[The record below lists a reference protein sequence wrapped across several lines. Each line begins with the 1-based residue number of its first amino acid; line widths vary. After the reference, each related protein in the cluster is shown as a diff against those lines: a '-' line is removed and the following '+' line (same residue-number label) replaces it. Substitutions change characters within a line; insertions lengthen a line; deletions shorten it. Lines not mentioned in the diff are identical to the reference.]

1 MSEPMNTDLA
11 YWLNEIDGAK
21 KRDDD
26 YVRDGDR
33 ILDIYSCKDEKKV
46 PFNVLFSNTDTL
58 LPALFS
64 STPRP
69 VVQRRFKDDDPIGKA
84 AAMAGTRMLEYLI
97 DTNIDGYETFTE
109 GVQKA
114 VIDALLPGRGITAV
128 KYDAEINEEDDPNKP
143 EPGDTDNEEQETDDT
158 EEDATETGPL
168 LEKESE
174 LVCIDAKEWDR
185 VLFGYSKKWS
195 TTPWIAFEQSIDKPE
210 AIRLFGASI
219 ANKIQYTKDNDK
231 PDDDKTNGDDE
242 NQGGR
247 KTAVIYQI
255 WDKANGRK
263 VRYVSRHYKDGF
275 LKVEDDPLELT
286 GFYPIPKPL
295 CIVAQSVDHAPIASY
310 LFYETQAKEL
320 NELTRRITLL
330 AKAIKA
336 KGIYDAEL
344 GDDIANMMDGDDNSL
359 MPADKSS
366 AIAAEK
372 GFQNAIWFMPV
383 EQLIKVLRELY
394 TAREQCK
401 QVIYE
406 ITGIS
411 DIIRGSTNANETA
424 TAQNIKSQWGTM
436 RLQRMQGEVQRYAR
450 DILRIMLELAASKF
464 SESTWA
470 KMTGLPFATEEQV
483 AQAQAIVQASQ
494 QMQQPQQA
502 PMQPGQPP
510 QQPQVSPIVQQA
522 QQTLQQPQWSQVLEL
537 LRNDI
542 DRSYRIDIETNSTVL
557 PQLQEDQQNMAQV
570 LDALSKYLQGV
581 TPLIQAG
588 AFPFEAAKAMMM
600 SVVRRFQFGQEIEDY
615 IKEMKQPQPPAPPQD
630 NTLQIKQ
637 METQAQQQSEE
648 KNAQLTLQVEQGKA
662 ATQMRLEEM
671 KNSTDIKKHAMT
683 LNASKREADAMQF
696 DENGEEIMGPTQMEQ
711 MMALLEN
718 AQQQNL
724 QAQQAQT
731 QQIGAMIAAMTET
744 LAAPKIIVRDD
755 SGRAVGV
762 KTLSILN

>member
-1 MSEPMNTDLA
+1 MSEPINTDLA
-11 YWLNEIDGAK
+11 YWLNEIDDAK
-21 KRDDD
+21 KRDED

-97 DTNIDGYETFTE
+97 DTNVDGYETFNE

-114 VIDALLPGRGITAV
+114 VIDSLLPGRGITAV
-128 KYDAEINEEDDPNKP
+128 KYDAEINEED
-143 EPGDTDNEEQETDDT
+143 TDNEQEQETEQESDD
-158 EEDATETGPL
+158 APETGPL

-219 ANKIQYTKDNDK
+219 ANKIQYTKDNDQ
-231 PDDDKTNGDDE
+231 PDDDNTKVDEE

-247 KTAVIYQI
+247 KTAVVYQI

-295 CIVAQSVDHAPIASY
+295 CIVAQSVDNAPIATY

-394 TAREQCK
+394 SAREQCK

-450 DILRIMLELAASKF
+450 DILRIMLEMAATKF

-483 AQAQAIVQASQ
+483 AQAQAIMQASQ
-494 QMQQPQQA
+494 QSQMLNSRFSTELTQFSD
-502 PMQPGQPP
+502 GQPVP
-510 QQPQVSPIVQQA
+510 TVQSPIVQRA
-522 QQTLQQPQWSQVLEL
+522 QQTLQSPQWSQVLEL

-615 IKEMKQPQPPAPPQD
+615 IKEMKQPEPPQPPQD
-630 NTLQIKQ
+630 NTMQIKQ
-637 METQAQQQSEE
+637 LEMQAKQAETQSQQEADVQKAQANNQIE
-648 KNAQLTLQVEQGKA
+648 AQKIEADRIVEQGRA
-662 ATQMRLEEM
+662 ATQMRIEEM
-671 KNSTDIKKHAMT
+671 RIQSAEKIAFYTAE
-683 LNASKREADAMQF
+683 L
-696 DENGEEIMGPTQMEQ
+696 
-711 MMALLEN
+711 
-718 AQQQNL
+718 
-724 QAQQAQT
+724 QAQT
-731 QQIGAMIAAMTET
+731 QIEIAKIGLIDRGNYDATNT
-744 LAAPKIIVRDD
+744 
-755 SGRAVGV
+755 G
-762 KTLSILN
+762 

>member
-11 YWLNEIDGAK
+11 YWLNEIDDAK
-21 KRDDD
+21 KRDED

-128 KYDAEINEEDDPNKP
+128 KYDAEINEED
-143 EPGDTDNEEQETDDT
+143 TDNEEQETDDT

-210 AIRLFGASI
+210 AIRLFGKKI
-219 ANKIQYTKDNDK
+219 ANKIQYTKDNDQ
-231 PDDDKTNGDDE
+231 PDDDKTEGDEE

-247 KTAVIYQI
+247 KTAGIYQI

-295 CIVAQSVDHAPIASY
+295 CIVAQSVDNAPIASY

-450 DILRIMLELAASKF
+450 DILRIMLEMAASKF

-494 QMQQPQQA
+494 SKPNPFSISNPVGSPTQQSQT
-502 PMQPGQPP
+502 
-510 QQPQVSPIVQQA
+510 SPIVQQA
-522 QQTLQQPQWSQVLEL
+522 KQTLQAPRWSQVLEL

-615 IKEMKQPQPPAPPQD
+615 IKEMKQPEPPAPPQD

-648 KNAQLTLQVEQGKA
+648 KNAQLTLQVEKGKA

-671 KNSTDIKKHAMT
+671 KNNTDIKKHAMT

-762 KTLSILN
+762 KSIYGQN

>member
-11 YWLNEIDGAK
+11 YWLNEIDDAK
-21 KRDDD
+21 KRDED

-69 VVQRRFKDDDPIGKA
+69 VVQRRFKDEDPIGKA

-97 DTNIDGYETFTE
+97 DTNIDGYETFNE

-114 VIDALLPGRGITAV
+114 VIDAILPGRGITAV
-128 KYDAEINEEDDPNKP
+128 KYDAEINEE
-143 EPGDTDNEEQETDDT
+143 DTDNEEQETDDT

-210 AIRLFGASI
+210 AVRLFGASI
-219 ANKIQYTKDNDK
+219 ANKIQYTKDNDQ
-231 PDDDKTNGDDE
+231 PDDDKTKGDEE

-295 CIVAQSVDHAPIASY
+295 CIVAQSVDNAPIASY

-394 TAREQCK
+394 SAREQCK

-494 QMQQPQQA
+494 QMPQPQQA

-522 QQTLQQPQWSQVLEL
+522 QQTLQAPQWSQVLEL

-615 IKEMKQPQPPAPPQD
+615 IKEMKEPTPPPPPQD
-630 NTLQIKQ
+630 NTMQIKQ
-637 METQAQQQSEE
+637 LEMQAKQAENQAQQQTEVQ
-648 KNAQLTLQVEQGKA
+648 KAQANNQLEAQKLEADRIIEQGRA
-662 ATQMRLEEM
+662 ATQMRIEEM
-671 KNSTDIKKHAMT
+671 RIQSAEKIALYT
-683 LNASKREADAMQF
+683 AD
-696 DENGEEIMGPTQMEQ
+696 
-711 MMALLEN
+711 LH
-718 AQQQNL
+718 
-724 QAQQAQT
+724 AQT
-731 QQIGAMIAAMTET
+731 QIEIAKIGLIDRGNQHDF
-744 LAAPKIIVRDD
+744 IR
-755 SGRAVGV
+755 
-762 KTLSILN
+762 